1 MEFIIIAIVIISIFS
16 SLTRQ
21 FKKNMKKGPSFDPWS
36 FDSDSPE
43 NESKT
48 APSSRPIPVQE
59 PFSRLQESIDY
70 DSLPNREVREQIT
83 PSIEQGKKT
92 REYTPI
98 IDAGEFEK
106 GIKELLTGKRLPLGI
121 VASEVLGPP
130 RANRPYRR
138 KLSQGRFR

>member
-16 SLTRQ
+16 SITRQ

-43 NESKT
+43 NESK
-48 APSSRPIPVQE
+48 AALSSRPIPLQE
-59 PFSRLQESIDY
+59 PFSRLQKSIDNG
-70 DSLPNREVREQIT
+70 SLTNREVTEQNT
-83 PSIEQGKKT
+83 PSIVQGKKT

-106 GIKELLTGKRLPLGI
+106 GIKELLIGNRLPLGI

-130 RANRPYRR
+130 RANRPYRH